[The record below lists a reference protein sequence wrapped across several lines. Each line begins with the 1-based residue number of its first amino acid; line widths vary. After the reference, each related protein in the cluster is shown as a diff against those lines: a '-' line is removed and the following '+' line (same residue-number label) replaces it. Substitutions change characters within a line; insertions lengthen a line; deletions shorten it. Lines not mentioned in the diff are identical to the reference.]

1 MHVIADTD
9 VTYLYKRPYPVQT
22 LIPVEANKGKTASW
36 DAIGPFDMG
45 SAAFGDEDPILVES
59 NIKAYTRTDTV
70 KYMYAVGRLT
80 KAVKLAGLAQI
91 PARDIKAIR
100 IDTAQDALRALRERS
115 MLGVTRNVASYNNTF
130 APAAAGQYKGLYELI
145 TSNTSGNPTTGD
157 QCWYDASSSSVDTYG
172 EIMVW
177 LDKTYNAMTLF
188 HMRPNLAICDYK
200 TFGIIRRGLSEYF
213 RYNAEYQE
221 LIPGVSRLSLTFPNM
236 GALSL
241 VPHDLLPMAAGT
253 NGAIFLIDT
262 ALVSRRVLW
271 QDTYEELANEN
282 TSDKFV
288 ISAAET
294 LIDKSDID
302 GTSSL
307 HGGVFGITIS

>member
-1 MHVIADTD
+1 
-9 VTYLYKRPYPVQT
+9 
-22 LIPVEANKGKTASW
+22 
-36 DAIGPFDMG
+36 
-45 SAAFGDEDPILVES
+45 
-59 NIKAYTRTDTV
+59 
-70 KYMYAVGRLT
+70 
-80 KAVKLAGLAQI
+80 
-91 PARDIKAIR
+91 
-100 IDTAQDALRALRERS
+100 
-115 MLGVTRNVASYNNTF
+115 
-130 APAAAGQYKGLYELI
+130 
-145 TSNTSGNPTTGD
+145 
-157 QCWYDASSSSVDTYG
+157 
-172 EIMVW
+172 MVW

-236 GALSL
+236 GSLSL
-241 VPHDLLPMAAGT
+241 VPHDLLPMAPGT
-253 NGAIFLIDT
+253 NGSIFLIDT
-262 ALVSRRVLW
+262 ALLARRVLW

-307 HGGVFGITIS
+307 HGGIFGITIS